1 MKEFQHLV
9 PHGSMVVAGDGRA
22 VVDLGPMGVVA
33 YPRASYQ
40 PPGCVRSFVRPT
52 LADDAS
58 VSTASRFLAWS
69 LSVWH
74 FSGFVTPVTLGIPW
88 TVLSSSSE
96 CHHAA
101 EPTTLRAEPS
111 VPEALLGWVHAV
123 TQCIRSLF
131 EPSHAT

>member
-1 MKEFQHLV
+1 MTTVIYDSVL
-9 PHGSMVVAGDGRA
+9 PRRA
-22 VVDLGPMGVVA
+22 VSSDHDPL
-33 YPRASYQ
+33 
-40 PPGCVRSFVRPT
+40 PT
-52 LADDAS
+52 VFPHNTQAHSAHADGAS

-88 TVLSSSSE
+88 TVLFSSSE

-111 VPEALLGWVHAV
+111 VPEALLGLVHAV